1 MKFNLI
7 FLFFLSIS
15 CTNYSTNFIKK
26 PGYSASGFAYIEKNI
41 PTNLENEIFFVSH
54 DKLKTGV
61 KINIVNP
68 NNKKFLEVNIKKK
81 IKYDNFYKVLISES
95 IAKELELSFEF
106 PFVEINEIKPKKSFI
121 AKKAITENEERKI
134 ANTAP
139 VDQINI
145 NNISQKKVSKKKK
158 EKSYSILVADFY
170 NISSAEFLKKKLSS
184 ILKDSNYKL
193 IYIKKTNE
201 KKYELFMGPY
211 YTINKLR
218 NDYIV
223 LTDSNFEDLDII
235 NNDWLF

>member
-145 NNISQKKVSKKKK
+145 NNISQKKVSKKESKK
-158 EKSYSILVADFY
+158 VSR
-170 NISSAEFLKKKLSS
+170 
-184 ILKDSNYKL
+184 
-193 IYIKKTNE
+193 
-201 KKYELFMGPY
+201 
-211 YTINKLR
+211 NK
-218 NDYIV
+218 
-223 LTDSNFEDLDII
+223 
-235 NNDWLF
+235 

>member
-1 MKFNLI
+1 M
-7 FLFFLSIS
+7 SIS

-41 PTNLENEIFFVSH
+41 PTNLENEIFFISH

-235 NNDWLF
+235 NND

>member
-1 MKFNLI
+1 M
-7 FLFFLSIS
+7 SIS

-235 NNDWLF
+235 NND

>member
-235 NNDWLF
+235 NND

>member
-81 IKYDNFYKVLISES
+81 IKYDNFYKVLISEN

-235 NNDWLF
+235 NND

>member
-15 CTNYSTNFIKK
+15 CTNYSTNFVKK

-41 PTNLENEIFFVSH
+41 PTNLVNEIFFVSH

-158 EKSYSILVADFY
+158 EKNYSILVADFY
-170 NISSAEFLKKKLSS
+170 NFSSAVFLKKKTF
-184 ILKDSNYKL
+184 
-193 IYIKKTNE
+193 IYFE
-201 KKYELFMGPY
+201 RFEL
-211 YTINKLR
+211 
-218 NDYIV
+218 
-223 LTDSNFEDLDII
+223 
-235 NNDWLF
+235 